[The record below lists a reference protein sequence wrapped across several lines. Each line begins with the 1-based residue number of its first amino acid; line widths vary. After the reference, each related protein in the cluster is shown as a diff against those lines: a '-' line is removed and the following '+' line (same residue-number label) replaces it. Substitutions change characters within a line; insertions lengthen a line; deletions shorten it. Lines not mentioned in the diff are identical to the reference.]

1 MKLPHLG
8 DGRRRKA
15 LCPACGGR
23 ATVGYIGAHGK
34 CFRCLTGGRDR
45 RDHRDLTGREKDIV
59 LAEFAAWLDLN
70 PDPWQRAIGGL
81 RMFVPDNGRAAWP

>member
-1 MKLPHLG
+1 MLPNLA
-8 DGRRRKA
+8 DGRRRRVR
-15 LCPACGGR
+15 CPACGNW
-23 ATVGYIGAHGK
+23 ATVGYLGAHG
-34 CFRCLTGGRDR
+34 RCYRCIAGPRDGQ
-45 RDHRDLTGREKDIV
+45 HRDITGREKDLV